1 MDCQSRYHP
10 DNAGPETWLNLIGG
24 VADAK
29 TMGTIAFLQRW
40 LRRKAPRPNLA
51 NLPVPHQSR
60 ASFNRKSVTG
70 NITEII
76 QATLER
82 SELRM
87 RPGSVQKRSRNPE
100 RRRWRLCPRGT
111 WTRVVRFSG
120 SLEVEKSS
128 PLSNGIWVRAD
139 AISQSGGPKAIEPV
153 CIRSGSSSWRRP
165 LNPGPL
171 PPGRTC
177 GTECAEKVSVQQG
190 ER

>member
-40 LRRKAPRPNLA
+40 LRGQAPRPNLA
-51 NLPVPHQSR
+51 NLPVPRQSR

-100 RRRWRLCPRGT
+100 RRRWRLCPREHGRE
-111 WTRVVRFSG
+111 WC
-120 SLEVEKSS
+120 SS
-128 PLSNGIWVRAD
+128 APA
-139 AISQSGGPKAIEPV
+139 
-153 CIRSGSSSWRRP
+153 RSRTNHRRSA
-165 LNPGPL
+165 
-171 PPGRTC
+171 TVF
-177 GTECAEKVSVQQG
+177 KSVQTPFP
-190 ER
+190 